1 MKKQLI
7 LIIAAVLA
15 LSSCANND
23 LPPLTEADQPGSIL
37 NGGADIVESFDT
49 PFDYLSTDLSSY
61 IKVADYKGLEVTKE
75 SDVLTDE
82 EFEYEIGY
90 LLENYAYYN
99 EYTDRN
105 VEEGDTVRAD
115 YAGYRDGVAFDGGT
129 ATDVT
134 LTAASDTGYIPGF
147 AEAFIGQTPGQEFS
161 FNVTF
166 PEDYG
171 NTDLAGVEV
180 TFVCTAHAILGDELI
195 YPELTDEFVSENFGY
210 SNAEEFRIAY
220 RASVEEEK
228 KNYVESAMYSDLWMQ
243 LVEGSEVLVYP
254 ETEVLRIYNEQRSM
268 YNQYAISLGTDYET
282 FISSYIGVTDE
293 ELLEECRT
301 YVKEDLIMYQLVK
314 ELGVEITDEE
324 FMESAAYFAQSYD
337 MTTEELVAYYG
348 ESTIRATIYWQ
359 EIMEIVAAD
368 AVITEQ

>member
-7 LIIAAVLA
+7 LIIASVLA
-15 LSSCANND
+15 LSSCAKND

-37 NGGADIVESFDT
+37 NGGVDVVETDAE
-49 PFDYLSTDLSSY
+49 PFDYLGTDLSTY
-61 IKVADYKGLEVTKE
+61 IKIGNYNGLEVTKE

-82 EFEYEIGY
+82 EFETEIGY
-90 LLENYAYYN
+90 LLENYAYYK

-115 YAGYRDGVAFDGGT
+115 YAGYRDGIAFEGGT
-129 ATDVT
+129 AKDAT

-161 FNVTF
+161 FDVTF

-171 NTDLAGVEV
+171 NTQLAGVGV
-180 TFVCTAHAILGDELI
+180 TFVCTVHAILGDELI

-220 RASVEEEK
+220 RSSVEEEK
-228 KNYVESAMYSDLWMQ
+228 KSYVESNMFSALWTQ
-243 LVEGSEVLVYP
+243 VVEGSEVLQYP
-254 ETEVLRIYNEQRSM
+254 ETEVVRIYNEQRAM
-268 YNQYAISLGTDYET
+268 YEQYAASLGTDYDT

-293 ELLEECRT
+293 ELVEECRT
-301 YVKEDLIMYQLVK
+301 YVKEDLVMYQLVK
-314 ELGVEITDEE
+314 ELKVEITDEE
-324 FMESAAYFAQSYD
+324 FMESAAYFAQSYN
-337 MTTEELVAYYG
+337 MTTEELIAYYG
-348 ESTIRATIYWQ
+348 ESTVRATIYWQ

-368 AVITEQ
+368 AVIAEQ